1 MTVYR
6 VDVLVQD
13 PEDVFAW
20 NRENVPEGQVIRQVG
35 YKLRDAWLVKVVFK
49 QQSDAE
55 RFHTVWIPQ
64 ASSHTVLPWGKR
76 KTV

>member
-1 MTVYR
+1 MAVYR
-6 VDVLVQD
+6 VDVLAQD

-20 NRENVPEGQVIRQVG
+20 IRDNVAENQIIRHDG
-35 YKLRDAWLVKVVFK
+35 YKMRRGWYMRVVFK

-55 RFHTVWIPQ
+55 RFHTIWIPQ
-64 ASSHTVLPWGKR
+64 AASHTVLPWGRK